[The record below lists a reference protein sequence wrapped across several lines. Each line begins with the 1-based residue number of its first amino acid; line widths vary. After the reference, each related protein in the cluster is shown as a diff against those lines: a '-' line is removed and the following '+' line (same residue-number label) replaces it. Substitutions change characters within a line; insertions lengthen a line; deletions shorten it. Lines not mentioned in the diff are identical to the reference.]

1 MITEGDIGVL
11 SDEILDLMIEWDE
24 DANMLD
30 TLAVLGAT
38 SCRALLGIHAKDRAI
53 VMESWI
59 RHIRET
65 VSTPGQGGMH

>member
-24 DANMLD
+24 DAGMLD

-38 SCRALLGIHAKDRAI
+38 ACRALLGISAADRAR
-53 VMESWI
+53 VMESWLA
-59 RHIRET
+59 HIRET
-65 VSTPGQGGMH
+65 VVTPGQGGMH